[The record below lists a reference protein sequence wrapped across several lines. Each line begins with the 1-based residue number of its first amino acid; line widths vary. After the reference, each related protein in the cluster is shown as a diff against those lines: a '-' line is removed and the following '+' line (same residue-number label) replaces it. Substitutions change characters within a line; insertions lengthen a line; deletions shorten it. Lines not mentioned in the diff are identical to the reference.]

1 MAHNPFGL
9 ASPVCPAGRKFPD
22 NTVAEVQK
30 VFLGTCALGGSAA
43 EGGLGLLIGGA
54 CPLAR
59 QLGLL
64 N

>member
-1 MAHNPFGL
+1 M
-9 ASPVCPAGRKFPD
+9 
-22 NTVAEVQK
+22 QK
-30 VFLGTCALGGSAA
+30 VFLRTCAPGGSAA